1 MESTSVRTE
10 WDAVV
15 FNSKSRSY
23 GASEW
28 KSIEQRLPV
37 TWTAGHLSG
46 QTAVRGSSARP
57 CDLKASVFQAG
68 AFRFAEEPRRPPL
81 S

>member
-46 QTAVRGSSARP
+46 QTAVRGSSARFV
-57 CDLKASVFQAG
+57 LMAAIAVA
-68 AFRFAEEPRRPPL
+68 ARRRRTL
-81 S
+81 CR